1 LTDWTEYAA
10 AWGFFL
16 ATHALPSRPGLRP
29 RLVAALGA
37 RGYTLAYS
45 ALSLAAL
52 AWLIGAA
59 GRAPR
64 LPLWPQPAGAAWLVL
79 ASTLP
84 AALLLAAS
92 LGRPNPYSFG
102 GAKNH
107 LFDPDRPGIVR
118 LTRHPVLLALLLWAL
133 GHLAVNGELA
143 HVLLFGGFAGFAL
156 LGMRMLD
163 RRAIRRMGAEAW
175 RAETLRLRTAP
186 LRLPLGP
193 RRLLSAAAGLLAV
206 ILLHRW
212 LAGVPIWRNF
222 LA

>member
-1 LTDWTEYAA
+1 MTGWTEYAA

-16 ATHALPSRPGLRP
+16 ATHALPSRPAIRP
-29 RLVAALGA
+29 RLVAALGT

-45 ALSLAAL
+45 ALSLTAL

-79 ASTLP
+79 AATIP
-84 AALLLAAS
+84 AALLLAVSIA
-92 LGRPNPYSFG
+92 RPNPFSFG
-102 GAKNH
+102 GTRNH

-118 LTRHPVLLALLLWAL
+118 LTRHPVLLALLLWAI
-133 GHLAVNGELA
+133 GHLAVNGDLA
-143 HVLLFGGFAGFAL
+143 HALLFGGFAGFAL

-163 RRAIRRMGAEAW
+163 RRAIRRKGAEAW
-175 RAETLRLRTAP
+175 RAEIARLRAAP
-186 LRLPLGP
+186 LRLPLGWT
-193 RRLLSAAAGLLAV
+193 RLLSAAAGLLAV

-212 LAGVPIWRNF
+212 LAGASIWRNF
-222 LA
+222 LG